1 MFVDKVRTEQ
11 TAKGKVVLR
20 GGENPCE
27 GHVEIYYNNITGY
40 VGDKHWNSSTEEVVC
55 RTTQCGVP
63 VPGATKN
70 VPRLESRTV
79 WLNELQCS
87 GDENDLWDCGGYPA
101 PGVSFYQKPTVKMI
115 KCSDQIEISLEPQ
128 QCHGVAKY
136 SVTGNTSSSGYF
148 CKDNW
153 GSQDVKTAELL
164 CKNLGCGGFKE
175 IPRPQWVI
183 GNDYEGSEKMAVDC
197 SGIDSVT
204 SLWQCIRRTQ
214 QCKHPVVVT
223 CEGHERLQLQG
234 SPINVCSGELQER
247 KTEWKPVKKNI
258 TNADN
263 LCEKLNCGG
272 VTNYTAD
279 QNLHLTCTDTVKVVL
294 MNNRESKCFGQ
305 VYVNVNG
312 SNKAVCGNG
321 WTDKNSQM
329 ICKELNCGKS
339 IQLSI
344 KDAATSGVMDY
355 VECLGDESS
364 LWHCKALRGQQ
375 LTCQN
380 TPHIICSGI
389 VQAFYEGDWLPLSKD
404 VAIDKSKDFS
414 GGKKL
419 NCPADY
425 RDVKY
430 CVSKDTCQSDQQ
442 AFIWCKGYTPK
453 EPDPTPTPPP
463 PTSTILIGL
472 GVSLV
477 VLILIIVFIRNRIL
491 RRNRKSRVFPQMF
504 PDREEDLDSEM
515 YEDIHKS
522 DEMEEDFR
530 QERFFAETESV
541 KDGRAQSSSSLQY
554 DDVDESDQPLA
565 DSIVSLKLSVTSFP
579 FTDGVSY
586 EVEDVPEN
594 YDDVEDISAN
604 VQTTA
609 DVHNQLQATPK
620 SSTAPPEGQQRDE
633 DYLEPNQ
640 DGTTQCGV
648 PVPGATKNVPR
659 LESRTVWL
667 NELQC
672 SGDENDL
679 WDCGGYPA
687 PGVSFYQKPTVK
699 MIKCSDIQTAELLC
713 RNLGCGGFKEIP
725 RPQWVI
731 GNDYEGSEKMA
742 VDCSGIDSVTSL

>member
-1 MFVDKVRTEQ
+1 MELTSKASSNAAAVWMEPPAESEGNVERAFLSQREELFTSTFPSL

-115 KCSDQIEISLEPQ
+115 KCSGLNHTKCCQKIYFFCIYDMLKLLNLLDQIEISLEPQ

-183 GNDYEGSEKMAVDC
+183 GNNYEGSEKMAVDC

-234 SPINVCSGELQER
+234 SPINACSGELQER

-263 LCEKLNCGG
+263 LCKKLNCGG
-272 VTNYTAD
+272 VTNYTVD

-294 MNNRESKCFGQ
+294 MNNNRESKCFGQ

-375 LTCQN
+375 LTCKN
-380 TPHIICSGI
+380 TPHIICS
-389 VQAFYEGDWLPLSKD
+389 
-404 VAIDKSKDFS
+404 
-414 GGKKL
+414 
-419 NCPADY
+419 
-425 RDVKY
+425 
-430 CVSKDTCQSDQQ
+430 
-442 AFIWCKGYTPK
+442 
-453 EPDPTPTPPP
+453 
-463 PTSTILIGL
+463 
-472 GVSLV
+472 
-477 VLILIIVFIRNRIL
+477 
-491 RRNRKSRVFPQMF
+491 
-504 PDREEDLDSEM
+504 
-515 YEDIHKS
+515 
-522 DEMEEDFR
+522 
-530 QERFFAETESV
+530 ESV
-541 KDGRAQSSSSLQY
+541 KFR
-554 DDVDESDQPLA
+554 LA
-565 DSIVSLKLSVTSFP
+565 D
-579 FTDGVSY
+579 G
-586 EVEDVPEN
+586 
-594 YDDVEDISAN
+594 
-604 VQTTA
+604 
-609 DVHNQLQATPK
+609 
-620 SSTAPPEGQQRDE
+620 
-633 DYLEPNQ
+633 
-640 DGTTQCGV
+640 
-648 PVPGATKNVPR
+648 PGKCAGR
-659 LESRTVWL
+659 LEV
-667 NELQC
+667 QH
-672 SGDENDL
+672 GDEWKRVAKSG
-679 WDCGGYPA
+679 WDEEN
-687 PGVSFYQKPTVK
+687 
-699 MIKCSDIQTAELLC
+699 SDNICQRLNSDKGACTN
-713 RNLGCGGFKEIP
+713 RG
-725 RPQWVI
+725 R
-731 GNDYEGSEKMA
+731 
-742 VDCSGIDSVTSL
+742 